1 MTEEELIKKLKILKT
16 IEPDPQ
22 YARTMRYLVLSSK
35 DDSNILPVVH
45 RNIFSRSL
53 NMVPSIVLITVFLL
67 VLTLSIGRLS
77 APQFEGVNNE
87 SLVSEANTITDDI
100 DIKLQEIKYFADA
113 PDTLALAEEQNINNE
128 NKIDKLLEE
137 VISY

>member
-1 MTEEELIKKLKILKT
+1 MTEEEFIKKLKILNT

-22 YARTMRYLVLSSK
+22 YVRATRYLILFSK
-35 DDSNILPVVH
+35 EESGISPVVYQ
-45 RNIFSRSL
+45 NIFSRSL
-53 NMVPSIVLITVFLL
+53 NTVLSIALITVFFL

-87 SLVSEANTITDDI
+87 SLISEANTITDDI
-100 DIKLQEIKYFADA
+100 DIKLKEIEYFADV
-113 PDTLALAEEQNINNE
+113 PNTLAFAEEQYINNE
-128 NKIDKLLEE
+128 DKIDKLLEE